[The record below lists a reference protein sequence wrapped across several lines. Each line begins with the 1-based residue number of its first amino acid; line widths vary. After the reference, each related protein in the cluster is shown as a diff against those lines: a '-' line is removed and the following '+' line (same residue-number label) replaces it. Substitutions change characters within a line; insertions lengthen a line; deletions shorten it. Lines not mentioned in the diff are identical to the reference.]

1 MRNDTDRSAW
11 KMQYTSRPAWRP
23 PADTSGLSLAEEQ
36 VATRVIVT
44 EGTSE
49 IRARHEMPVLLSF
62 GLRAAAVAD
71 LFASLARLLSP
82 VLDVLIRLW
91 LAEGFLVA
99 DVMQHMLGDQTT
111 VRHLPPSA
119 SLFAGLAATGFGIF
133 VQTICPVLLAAG
145 LFTRFVALALL
156 LQVLV
161 LQIPGHAQLA
171 PYSVALLGWI
181 VALGPGPLSLDGMFR
196 PGIGA
201 AALPLVGLV
210 SRGLAGLTRRI
221 GPAYAFLLRLWI
233 AAGLAAI
240 ALGGVKGLTNMLPAS
255 MATPMAMAW
264 LPQMSGMAA
273 GLAPWMLTLAAL
285 LALGLLTRAVALI
298 LIVLIPTGML
308 SLGGHFGW
316 ITLLNLPLLG
326 LPLLYGAGAISLDHA
341 IAAAFR
347 RRFPRFEALSAAAVA
362 SLPRVIILGGG
373 FGGLAAARGLR
384 YAPCRVTLLDQHNYH
399 LFQPLLYQVATA
411 WLSPAEIATP
421 LREMFRAQANVRVLL
436 GEVTGV
442 DPVLRQIALGETRLA
457 YDFLIIATGARH
469 SYFGHDNWA
478 AAAPGLKG
486 IEDALDIRRR
496 LLLAFEAAESS
507 QDEAER
513 RAWLTFV
520 IIGGGPTGVE
530 LAGAIAELARHGLTR
545 EFRTFDPATARIV
558 LVQAADRVLPTFPPS
573 LSNAAER
580 ALAALGVEVLT
591 SRKVKTVDASGAD
604 VAGEWIAARTVIW
617 AAGVAASPSA
627 DWLGAEAD
635 PAGRVRVGPDLRV
648 PGRPEI
654 FAIGDTAVCN
664 AWRGRP
670 APGLA
675 PAAKQG
681 GAYAATAIRAALAGR
696 PAPPPFR
703 YRHYGSLAT
712 IGRQAAVADFGGIRV
727 RGAAAWWL
735 WGAAHTVF
743 LIGARNRITVLAS
756 WLWAYLTF
764 RRGSRLITGT
774 GLLTRARSLTTPGA
788 DSKQRS
794 ASSAVDSKNFASTT

>member
-1 MRNDTDRSAW
+1 
-11 KMQYTSRPAWRP
+11 
-23 PADTSGLSLAEEQ
+23 
-36 VATRVIVT
+36 
-44 EGTSE
+44 
-49 IRARHEMPVLLSF
+49 MPVLASL
-62 GLRAAAVAD
+62 GLRAASVAD

-99 DVMQHMLGDQTT
+99 DVMQHMFGDQTA
-111 VRHLPPSA
+111 VR
-119 SLFAGLAATGFGIF
+119 SLFAGLATTGVGIF
-133 VQTICPVLLAAG
+133 VQTICPVLLATG
-145 LFTRFVALALL
+145 LFTRLAALALL

-161 LQIPGHAQLA
+161 LQMPAHAQLA

-181 VALGPGPLSLDGMFR
+181 VVLGPGPLSLDGMFR
-196 PGIGA
+196 PGMGA

-210 SRGLAGLTRRI
+210 NRGLAGLTRRI

-240 ALGGVKGLTNMLPAS
+240 ALGGAKGLTNMLPAS

-264 LPQMSGMAA
+264 LPPMPGMAA
-273 GLAPWMLTLAAL
+273 APWALLSLAAL

-298 LIVLIPTGML
+298 LIILILTGML
-308 SLGGHFGW
+308 SWGGHFGW

-326 LPLLYGAGAISLDHA
+326 LPLFYGAGAISLDHA

-347 RRFPRFEALSAAAVA
+347 RRFPRFEALSAAVVA
-362 SLPRVIILGGG
+362 TLPHVVILGGG

-384 YAPCRVTLLDQHNYH
+384 YAPCRVTLLDQRNYH

-421 LREMFRAQANVRVLL
+421 LREMFRTQANVRVLL

-442 DPVLRQIALGETRLA
+442 DPVLRMIALGETRLA

-469 SYFGHDNWA
+469 SYFGHDDWA
-478 AAAPGLKG
+478 PAAPGLKG

-496 LLLAFEAAESS
+496 LLFAFEAAESS

-513 RAWLTFV
+513 RAWLTFI

-530 LAGAIAELARHGLTR
+530 LAGAVAELAQHGLTH

-580 ALAALGVEVLT
+580 SLVALGVEVLT

-604 VAGEWIAARTVIW
+604 VAGEWIAARTVMW

-654 FAIGDTAVCN
+654 FVIGDTAVCN

-681 GAYAATAIRAALAGR
+681 GAYAARAIWVALVGR

-712 IGRQAAVADFGGIRV
+712 IGRQAAVAEFGRIRV
-727 RGAAAWWL
+727 DGAAAWWL
-735 WGAAHTVF
+735 WGAAHIAF
-743 LIGARNRITVLAS
+743 LIGGRNRVTVLAS
-756 WLWAYLTF
+756 WLWAYFTF
-764 RRGSRLITGT
+764 RRGSRLITGS
-774 GLLTRARSLTTPGA
+774 GLLTRAASLPTPGG

-794 ASSAVDSKNFASTT
+794 ASPAVDSKNFASTA

>member
-1 MRNDTDRSAW
+1 MV
-11 KMQYTSRPAWRP
+11 KSRTAHGPMTA
-23 PADTSGLSLAEEQ
+23 
-36 VATRVIVT
+36 
-44 EGTSE
+44 GTSE
-49 IRARHEMPVLLSF
+49 IQARHETPVFVSL
-62 GLRAAAVAD
+62 GLRAAAVTD

-111 VRHLPPSA
+111 VRDHLPPSA
-119 SLFAGLAATGFGIF
+119 PLFASLAATGFGIF

-145 LFTRFVALALL
+145 LFTRLAGLALL

-161 LQIPGHAQLA
+161 LQMPGHAQLA

-181 VALGPGPLSLDGMFR
+181 VVLGPGPLSLDGMFR

-210 SRGLAGLTRRI
+210 SRGLTGLTRHI
-221 GPAYAFLLRLWI
+221 GPFYAFLLRLWI

-240 ALGGVKGLTNMLPAS
+240 ALGGVKGLTNMLPTS

-264 LPQMSGMAA
+264 LPQMPGMAA
-273 GLAPWMLTLAAL
+273 GIAPWALLMLAAL
-285 LALGLLTRAVALI
+285 LTLGLLTRAVALI
-298 LIVLIPTGML
+298 LIALIPTGML
-308 SLGGHFGW
+308 SWGGHFGW

-326 LPLLYGAGAISLDHA
+326 LPLFYGAGVISLDHA
-341 IAAAFR
+341 IAAAFQ

-362 SLPRVIILGGG
+362 RLPHVVILGGG
-373 FGGLAAARGLR
+373 F
-384 YAPCRVTLLDQHNYH
+384 D
-399 LFQPLLYQVATA
+399 
-411 WLSPAEIATP
+411 
-421 LREMFRAQANVRVLL
+421 
-436 GEVTGV
+436 
-442 DPVLRQIALGETRLA
+442 ALGESRLA
-457 YDFLIIATGARH
+457 YDFLIIATGAQH
-469 SYFGHDNWA
+469 SYFGHDDWA
-478 AAAPGLKG
+478 PAAPGLKG

-496 LLLAFEAAESS
+496 LLFAFEAAESS

-513 RAWLTFV
+513 RAWLTFIV
-520 IIGGGPTGVE
+520 VGGGPTGVE
-530 LAGAIAELARHGLTR
+530 LSGAIAELARHGLTR

-580 ALAALGVEVLT
+580 SLAALGVEVLT

-604 VAGEWIAARTVIW
+604 VAGEWIAARTVMW

-635 PAGRVRVGPDLRV
+635 SAGRVRAGPDLRV

-654 FAIGDTAVCN
+654 FVVGDTAVCN

-681 GAYAATAIRAALAGR
+681 GAYAARAIRAALAGR

-735 WGAAHTVF
+735 WGAAHIAF
-743 LIGARNRITVLAS
+743 LIGVRNRITVLAS
-756 WLWAYLTF
+756 WFWAYLTF
-764 RRGSRLITGT
+764 RRGSRLITGA
-774 GLLTRARSLTTPGA
+774 GL
-788 DSKQRS
+788 
-794 ASSAVDSKNFASTT
+794 

>member
-1 MRNDTDRSAW
+1 
-11 KMQYTSRPAWRP
+11 
-23 PADTSGLSLAEEQ
+23 
-36 VATRVIVT
+36 
-44 EGTSE
+44 
-49 IRARHEMPVLLSF
+49 MPVLASL
-62 GLRAAAVAD
+62 GLRAASVAD

-99 DVMQHMLGDQTT
+99 DVMQHMFGDQTA
-111 VRHLPPSA
+111 VR

-145 LFTRFVALALL
+145 LFTRLAALALL

-161 LQIPGHAQLA
+161 LQMPAHAQLA

-181 VALGPGPLSLDGMFR
+181 VVLGPGPLSLDGMFR
-196 PGIGA
+196 PGMGA

-210 SRGLAGLTRRI
+210 NRGLAGLTRRI

-240 ALGGVKGLTNMLPAS
+240 ALGGAKGLTNMLPAS

-264 LPQMSGMAA
+264 LPPMPGMAA
-273 GLAPWMLTLAAL
+273 GLAPWALLSLAAL

-298 LIVLIPTGML
+298 LIVLILTGML
-308 SLGGHFGW
+308 SWGGHFGW

-326 LPLLYGAGAISLDHA
+326 LPLFYGAGAISLDHA

-347 RRFPRFEALSAAAVA
+347 RRFPRFEALSAAVVA
-362 SLPRVIILGGG
+362 TLPHVVILGGG

-384 YAPCRVTLLDQHNYH
+384 YAPCRVTLLDQRNYH

-421 LREMFRAQANVRVLL
+421 LREMFRTQANVRVLL

-442 DPVLRQIALGETRLA
+442 DPVLRMIALGETRLA

-469 SYFGHDNWA
+469 SYFGHDDWA
-478 AAAPGLKG
+478 LAAPGLKG

-496 LLLAFEAAESS
+496 LLFAFEAAESS

-513 RAWLTFV
+513 RAWLTFI

-530 LAGAIAELARHGLTR
+530 LAGAVAELAQHGLTH

-580 ALAALGVEVLT
+580 SLVALGVEVLT

-604 VAGEWIAARTVIW
+604 VAGEWIAARTVMW

-654 FAIGDTAVCN
+654 FVIGDTAVCN

-681 GAYAATAIRAALAGR
+681 GAYAARAIRVALAGR

-712 IGRQAAVADFGGIRV
+712 IGRQAAVAEFGRIRV

-735 WGAAHTVF
+735 WGAAHIAF
-743 LIGARNRITVLAS
+743 LIGGRNRVTVLAS
-756 WLWAYLTF
+756 WLWAYFTF
-764 RRGSRLITGT
+764 RRGSRLITGS
-774 GLLTRARSLTTPGA
+774 GLLTRAVSLPTPGG

-794 ASSAVDSKNFASTT
+794 ASPAVDSKNFASTA

>member
-1 MRNDTDRSAW
+1 
-11 KMQYTSRPAWRP
+11 
-23 PADTSGLSLAEEQ
+23 
-36 VATRVIVT
+36 VVVT

-49 IRARHEMPVLLSF
+49 TRARHEAQLLASL

-71 LFASLARLLSP
+71 LFVSLARLLSP

-91 LAEGFLVA
+91 LAAGFLVT
-99 DVMQHMLGDQTT
+99 DVSQHMLGDQAI
-111 VRHLPPSA
+111 VRDHPSPSA
-119 SLFAGLAATGFGIF
+119 SLFASLAATGFGIF

-145 LFTRFVALALL
+145 LFTRFAALALL
-156 LQVLV
+156 LQVFV
-161 LQIPGHAQLA
+161 LQMPGHAQLA
-171 PYSVALLGWI
+171 PYTVALLGWI
-181 VALGPGPLSLDGMFR
+181 IVLGPGPLSLDGMFR
-196 PGIGA
+196 PGMGA

-210 SRGLAGLTRRI
+210 GRGLAGLTGRI
-221 GPAYAFLLRLWI
+221 GPFYALLLRLWI

-240 ALGGVKGLTNMLPAS
+240 ALGGAKGLTNMLPTG
-255 MATPMAMAW
+255 MATPMAMAMER
-264 LPQMSGMAA
+264 LPQMPGIAA
-273 GLAPWMLTLAAL
+273 GIAPWVLLTLAAL
-285 LALGLLTRAVALI
+285 LALGLLTRAVALV

-308 SLGGHFGW
+308 SWGNDFGW

-326 LPLLYGAGAISLDHA
+326 LPLLYGAGAFSLDDA

-347 RRFPRFEALSAAAVA
+347 SRFPTFEALPAAAVA
-362 SLPRVIILGGG
+362 SLPHVIVLGGG

-421 LREMFRAQANVRVLL
+421 LREMFRTQPNVRVLL

-442 DPVLRQIALGETRLA
+442 DPMLRQIALGEKRLA

-469 SYFGHDNWA
+469 SYFGHDDWA
-478 AAAPGLKG
+478 PAAPGLKG
-486 IEDALDIRRR
+486 IEDALEVRRR
-496 LLLAFEAAESS
+496 LLFAFEAAESS

-513 RAWLTFV
+513 RAWLTFLV
-520 IIGGGPTGVE
+520 VGGGPTGVE
-530 LAGAIAELARHGLTR
+530 LAGAIAELAQHGLTR

-558 LVQAADRVLPTFPPS
+558 LVQSADRVLPTFPRS

-580 ALAALGVEVLT
+580 SLAALGVEVLT
-591 SRKVKTVDASGAD
+591 SRKVRRVDASGAD
-604 VAGEWIAARTVIW
+604 VAGEWIPTRTVMW
-617 AAGVAASPSA
+617 AAGVAASRSA

-654 FAIGDTAVCN
+654 FVIGDTATCN
-664 AWRGRP
+664 AWRGMP

-681 GAYAATAIRAALAGR
+681 GVYAARAIRAALDCR

-727 RGAAAWWL
+727 RGAPAWWL
-735 WGAAHTVF
+735 WGAAHIAF
-743 LIGARNRITVLAS
+743 LIGMRNRITVLAS
-756 WLWAYLTF
+756 WLWAYLSF
-764 RRGSRLITGT
+764 RRGSRLITG
-774 GLLTRARSLTTPGA
+774 
-788 DSKQRS
+788 
-794 ASSAVDSKNFASTT
+794 

>member
-1 MRNDTDRSAW
+1 MTA
-11 KMQYTSRPAWRP
+11 
-23 PADTSGLSLAEEQ
+23 
-36 VATRVIVT
+36 
-44 EGTSE
+44 GTSE
-49 IRARHEMPVLLSF
+49 IQVRHETPVFVSL
-62 GLRAAAVAD
+62 GLRAAAVTD
-71 LFASLARLLSP
+71 VFASLARLLSP

-91 LAEGFLVA
+91 LAEGFLVT

-111 VRHLPPSA
+111 VSDYLPPSA
-119 SLFAGLAATGFGIF
+119 LLFAGLAATGFGIF

-145 LFTRFVALALL
+145 LFTRLAALALL

-161 LQIPGHAQLA
+161 LQMPGHAQLA

-181 VALGPGPLSLDGMFR
+181 VVLGPGPLSLDGMFR

-210 SRGLAGLTRRI
+210 SRGLAGLTRHI
-221 GPAYAFLLRLWI
+221 GPFYVFLLRLWI

-240 ALGGVKGLTNMLPAS
+240 ALGGAKGLTNMLPTS
-255 MATPMAMAW
+255 MATPVAMAW
-264 LPQMSGMAA
+264 LPQMPGMAV
-273 GLAPWMLTLAAL
+273 GIAPWALLTLAAL

-308 SLGGHFGW
+308 SWGGHFGW

-326 LPLLYGAGAISLDHA
+326 LPLFYGAGVISLDHA
-341 IAAAFR
+341 IAAAFQ
-347 RRFPRFEALSAAAVA
+347 RRFPRFETLSAAAVA
-362 SLPRVIILGGG
+362 SLPHVVILGGG

-384 YAPCRVTLLDQHNYH
+384 YAPCRVTLLDQRNYH

-421 LREMFRAQANVRVLL
+421 LREMFRTQANVRVLL
-436 GEVTGV
+436 GVVTGV
-442 DPVLRQIALGETRLA
+442 NPVLRQIALGETRLA
-457 YDFLIIATGARH
+457 YDFLIIATGAQH
-469 SYFGHDNWA
+469 SYFGHDDWA
-478 AAAPGLKG
+478 PTAPGLKG

-496 LLLAFEAAESS
+496 LLFAFEAAESS

-513 RAWLTFV
+513 RAWLTFIV
-520 IIGGGPTGVE
+520 VGGGPTGVE
-530 LAGAIAELARHGLTR
+530 LAGAIADLARHGLTR
-545 EFRTFDPATARIV
+545 EFRTFDPAAARIV

-580 ALAALGVEVLT
+580 SLAALGVEVLT

-604 VAGEWIAARTVIW
+604 VAGEWIAARTVMW

-627 DWLGAEAD
+627 VWLGAEAD

-654 FAIGDTAVCN
+654 FVIGDTAVCN

-681 GAYAATAIRAALAGR
+681 GAYAARAIRAALAGR
-696 PAPPPFR
+696 PAPPSFR

-712 IGRQAAVADFGGIRV
+712 IGRQAAVADFGLIGV

-735 WGAAHTVF
+735 WGAAHIAF

-764 RRGSRLITGT
+764 RRGSRLITGS
-774 GLLTRARSLTTPGA
+774 GLLTRAPSLTTPGG
-788 DSKQRS
+788 DSRQRS
-794 ASSAVDSKNFASTT
+794 ASPAVDSKNFAST

>member
-1 MRNDTDRSAW
+1 
-11 KMQYTSRPAWRP
+11 
-23 PADTSGLSLAEEQ
+23 
-36 VATRVIVT
+36 
-44 EGTSE
+44 
-49 IRARHEMPVLLSF
+49 
-62 GLRAAAVAD
+62 
-71 LFASLARLLSP
+71 

-91 LAEGFLVA
+91 LAAGFLVA
-99 DVMQHMLGDQTT
+99 DVSQHMLPGGQAI
-111 VRHLPPSA
+111 VRDHPSPSA
-119 SLFAGLAATGFGIF
+119 SLLAGLAATGFGIF
-133 VQTICPVLLAAG
+133 IQTICPVLLAAG
-145 LFTRFVALALL
+145 LFTRFAALALL

-161 LQIPGHAQLA
+161 LQMPGHAQLA
-171 PYSVALLGWI
+171 SYSVALLGWI
-181 VALGPGPLSLDGMFR
+181 IMLGPGPLSLDGMFR
-196 PGIGA
+196 PGMGA

-221 GPAYAFLLRLWI
+221 GPFYALLLRLWI
-233 AAGLAAI
+233 AGGLAAI
-240 ALGGVKGLTNMLPAS
+240 ALGEANGLTNMLPTG
-255 MATPMAMAW
+255 MATPMAMAMAW
-264 LPQMSGMAA
+264 LPQMPGMAA
-273 GLAPWMLTLAAL
+273 GITPWALLTLAAL
-285 LALGLLTRAVALI
+285 VALGLLTRAVVLI

-308 SLGGHFGW
+308 SWGGHFGW

-326 LPLLYGAGAISLDHA
+326 LPLFYSAGAISLDRA

-347 RRFPRFEALSAAAVA
+347 RRFPRFEALSAVAVA
-362 SLPRVIILGGG
+362 GLPHVVILGGG

-384 YAPCRVTLLDQHNYH
+384 YAPCRVTLLDQRNYH

-421 LREMFRAQANVRVLL
+421 LREMFRTQANVRVLL

-442 DPVLRQIALGETRLA
+442 DPLLRQIALGETRLA

-469 SYFGHDNWA
+469 SYFGHDDWA
-478 AAAPGLKG
+478 PAAPGLKG
-486 IEDALDIRRR
+486 IEDALDIRHR
-496 LLLAFEAAESS
+496 LLFAFEAAESS

-513 RAWLTFV
+513 RAWLTFI

-580 ALAALGVEVLT
+580 SLAALGVEVLT

-604 VAGEWIAARTVIW
+604 VAGEWIAARTVMW

-654 FAIGDTAVCN
+654 FVIGDTAVCN

-681 GAYAATAIRAALAGR
+681 GAYAARAIRAALAGR

-727 RGAAAWWL
+727 HGAAAWWL
-735 WGAAHTVF
+735 WGAAHMLF
-743 LIGARNRITVLAS
+743 
-756 WLWAYLTF
+756 
-764 RRGSRLITGT
+764 
-774 GLLTRARSLTTPGA
+774 
-788 DSKQRS
+788 
-794 ASSAVDSKNFASTT
+794 